1 MIPARRSASM
11 AWSSSNESKVPL
23 CSADPLWLCPPA
35 DLCPVGGTRR
45 MEQLQNMKSV
55 GHGQYREV
63 TDEKEVIRL
72 SA

>member
-1 MIPARRSASM
+1 MILARRSAST

-23 CSADPLWLCPPA
+23 CSTDPSRPSRLANPYVA
-35 DLCPVGGTRR
+35 VRARR